1 MNEIIAKIEQ
11 WGEDRNLIK
20 GSTPL
25 DQSMKL
31 FSEYGE
37 LCDAIAKD
45 DIKLIKDGIGDVLVV
60 CTIISKQI
68 NLPLEINLKAK
79 LGDLS
84 LKRYAIEVGVALHEF
99 AFGADRNDLS
109 KLRDDLVIVCT
120 ALNKIATAYGLTLEQ
135 CLEHA
140 YNDIKDRR
148 GLMYN
153 GVFIKSDDPRYAELG
168 GK

>member
-25 DQSMKL
+25 NQGMKL
-31 FSEYGE
+31 FSEFGE
-37 LCDAIAKD
+37 LCDAVAKD
-45 DIKLIKDGIGDVLVV
+45 ELKLIKDGIGDVLVV
-60 CTIISKQI
+60 CIIISKQI
-68 NLPLEINLKAK
+68 DIPLTIDTFVDIGALETKRYIVELGFALNQFVYGTDS
-79 LGDLS
+79 GDLS
-84 LKRYAIEVGVALHEF
+84 T
-99 AFGADRNDLS
+99 LS
-109 KLRDDLVIVCT
+109 EDKSIILSTLD
-120 ALNKIATAYGLTLEQ
+120 KIATAYDLTLQQ

-140 YNDIKDRR
+140 YNEIKDRR

>member
-25 DQSMKL
+25 DQGMKL

-37 LCDAIAKD
+37 LCDAIAKNQ
-45 DIKLIKDGIGDVLVV
+45 IELIKDGIGDVLVV

-68 NLPLEINLKAK
+68 DVPLTIDTFADVEL
-79 LGDLS
+79 LEP
-84 LKRYAIEVGVALHEF
+84 KRYIVELGFALNQFVH
-99 AFGADRNDLS
+99 GADV
-109 KLRDDLVIVCT
+109 DDSSTLVEDIQIISTTLDKV
-120 ALNKIATAYGLTLEQ
+120 ATAYGLTLEQ

-140 YNDIKDRR
+140 YNEIKDRR

>member
-25 DQSMKL
+25 DQGMKL

-37 LCDAIAKD
+37 LCDAIAKNQ
-45 DIKLIKDGIGDVLVV
+45 IELIKDGIGDVLVV

-68 NLPLEINLKAK
+68 DVPLTIDNLADLELLEPKRYIVELGFALNQFVYGTDS
-79 LGDLS
+79 GDLS
-84 LKRYAIEVGVALHEF
+84 T
-99 AFGADRNDLS
+99 LS
-109 KLRDDLVIVCT
+109 EDKSIILSTLDKV
-120 ALNKIATAYGLTLEQ
+120 ATAYGLTLQQ

-148 GLMYN
+148 GLLHN